1 MTTAQTVGPG
11 RAVRRI
17 GPFEVPA
24 IGLGR
29 MNLSHAYG
37 VPPTPQDAQRL
48 LRTAVDE
55 GVVLFDTAALYG
67 FGANEDLVGRVLAGH
82 RDQIVLAGK
91 CGMIGVNGRR
101 VIDSRPETI
110 RRTADEALA
119 RLRTDVIDVYYLH
132 RVDRQVPVE
141 ESVGA
146 MAELVAAGNVRALG
160 LSEVSAATLRR
171 AHTVHPI
178 AALQN
183 EYSLWSRDPE
193 QRTR

>member
-17 GPFEVPA
+17 GPFEVPV
-24 IGLGR
+24 IGLDC

-55 GVVLFDTAALYG
+55 SVVLFDTAALYG

-91 CGMIGVNGRR
+91 CGMTGVNGRR
-101 VIDSRPETI
+101 VIDGRPETI
-110 RRTADEALA
+110 RRTAAGLLA
-119 RLRTDVIDVYYLH
+119 GLRTDVIDVH
-132 RVDRQVPVE
+132 
-141 ESVGA
+141 
-146 MAELVAAGNVRALG
+146 
-160 LSEVSAATLRR
+160 
-171 AHTVHPI
+171 
-178 AALQN
+178 
-183 EYSLWSRDPE
+183 
-193 QRTR
+193 